1 MELMQLEMF
10 IALVEERSFLK
21 AAERVLRTQPAVS
34 IALGKLERGIGVS
47 LFDRSRRKA
56 YELTPAGTVLYEYA
70 TRIVGLRNEAA
81 VLLEGKIDER
91 RGRLSVGVDRA
102 ANLPWLPEATSS
114 FRDRYPQV
122 RVEVLSDTASR
133 LLRDLAERTIDMVL
147 LSAQPE
153 YGDHAGELLV
163 VPCPGSR
170 GESGF
175 WILQPRVGRSY
186 LAIRLEE
193 ALIANLRKL
202 LVPSGSSG
210 PRYRNHSLEGLC
222 AQPVA
227 LRAVQ
232 GARECKA

>member
-10 IALVEERSFLK
+10 VALVEERNFLK
-21 AAERVLRTQPAVS
+21 AAERVSRTQPAVS
-34 IALGKLERGIGVS
+34 IAVGKLERGIGVA
-47 LFDRSRRKA
+47 LFDRTRRKA
-56 YELTPAGTVLYEYA
+56 YELTPAGKVLYEYA
-70 TRIVGLRNEAA
+70 SQMVGLRNEAA
-81 VLLEGKIDER
+81 ALLEGRVDER

-102 ANLPWLPEATSS
+102 ANLPWLPEVTSS

-147 LSAQPE
+147 LSTQPDCN
-153 YGDHAGELLV
+153 GQVGEFVV

-170 GESGF
+170 GESSF

-186 LAIRLEE
+186 LAVRLEE
-193 ALIANLRKL
+193 ALIANLRKQSF
-202 LVPSGSSG
+202 PSASSSH
-210 PRYRNHSLEGLC
+210 RYQNHPLEKLC

-227 LRAVQ
+227 LGVVQ
-232 GARECKA
+232 GVRQCKV